1 MMSQSRG
8 TLGCAYENSPFP
20 HCVDV
25 STLAVLLSYSIPRGE
40 ELKKKKKKGKKLEL
54 KARILQLNQL
64 FSYFNED
71 DYCEISNY

>member
-8 TLGCAYENSPFP
+8 TLGCAYGNSPFP
-20 HCVDV
+20 HHADV
-25 STLAVLLSYSIPRGE
+25 STLAVLLRYSIPRGE

-64 FSYFNED
+64 FSCFNEG